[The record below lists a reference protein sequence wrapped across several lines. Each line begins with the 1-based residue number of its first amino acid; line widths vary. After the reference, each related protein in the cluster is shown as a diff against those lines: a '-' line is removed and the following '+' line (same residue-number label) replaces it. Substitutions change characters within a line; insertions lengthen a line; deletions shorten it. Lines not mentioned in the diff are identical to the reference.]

1 MPNSFAYIALFCWP
15 LVMVCFFALLPR
27 AHAIA
32 LSIIGGYLFLPVR
45 AGFDLPILPV
55 VDKTLIPAM
64 FTGILCLVMPD
75 RALRAGSGGAAV
87 LQATRQRPIAEH
99 GTGQRVTIQNRDAQG
114 GQFAEAAGRD
124 RVARAILLSLFVLT
138 LIAPFFTALTNPE
151 PLVFGPRFLPGLR
164 LYDAFSMA
172 LAEGIYLLPFLIGW
186 RYMAGPREQHVLT
199 MLLVLSGLVYSLGA
213 LFEVRMS
220 PQLNTWI
227 YGFFQ
232 HQFSQHM
239 REGGFRPIV
248 FLGHGLALSMY
259 LAVTVFGAVALWRQA
274 RAERKGSANWILAA
288 AWMFM
293 TLVLSKSL
301 GALAIAI
308 GFGAVLIAAGKRPI
322 TVFAAV
328 IATLVII
335 YPVLRGSG
343 LSPVQYVYETV
354 NSFNAERAAS
364 FKYRLDNEDELL
376 ARANLKPLFGWGSWG
391 RNRIFDPV
399 TGDDDSVTDGDWII
413 TIGVT
418 GWLGYLARYGL
429 LAVPLIFLARRR
441 KAGQLTFVT
450 AGLCLILAA
459 NLLDAIPNATIV
471 PVTWLIAG
479 SLAGFA
485 CREYAAR
492 PSPSPAAR
500 VPEPAPQSEPAP
512 PEPPPSPAAARA
524 PLRFTRTRG

>member
-1 MPNSFAYIALFCWP
+1 MPNSFAYIVLFCWP
-15 LVMVCFFALLPR
+15 LVMLCFFALLPR

-75 RALRAGSGGAAV
+75 RTDRANPGAPA
-87 LQATRQRPIAEH
+87 ARAPRQRPAAERGSAQRGDARGEIALE
-99 GTGQRVTIQNRDAQG
+99 T
-114 GQFAEAAGRD
+114 AGRD
-124 RVARAILLSLFVLT
+124 RVARAILLTLFSLT
-138 LIAPFFTALTNPE
+138 LIAPFLTALTNPE
-151 PLVFGPRFLPGLR
+151 ALVFGPRILPGLQ

-186 RYMAGPREQHVLT
+186 RYMAGPREQYVLI
-199 MLLVLSGLVYSLGA
+199 MLLTLAGLVYSLPA

-220 PQLNTWI
+220 PQINTWI

-239 REGGFRPIV
+239 RQGGFRPIV
-248 FLGHGLALSMY
+248 FLGHGLALSLF
-259 LAVTVFGAVALWRQA
+259 LALTVFGAVALWRQA
-274 RAERKGSANWILAA
+274 RADRKGGANWILVA

-293 TLVLSKSL
+293 SLVLSKSL
-301 GALAIAI
+301 GALVIAI

-322 TVFAAV
+322 TIFAAV
-328 IATLVII
+328 IATAVII

-343 LSPVQYVYETV
+343 LSPVQYVSEAVDAY
-354 NSFNAERAAS
+354 SAERAES
-364 FKYRLDNEDELL
+364 FQYRLDNEDQLL

-391 RNRIFDPV
+391 RNRIYDPV

-418 GWLGYLARYGL
+418 GWFGYLARYGL
-429 LAVPLIFLARRR
+429 LALPLVFLARRR

-450 AGLCLILAA
+450 AGLCLIQAA
-459 NLLDAIPNATIV
+459 NLLDAIPNASIV

-500 VPEPAPQSEPAP
+500 APEPAPQPEPALTPEPAP
-512 PEPPPSPAAARA
+512 PSAVARA

>member
-45 AGFDLPILPV
+45 AGFDLPILPE
-55 VDKTLIPAM
+55 VDKTLIPAL

-75 RALRAGSGGAAV
+75 RAVHAGPGAVAAGASRRPSA
-87 LQATRQRPIAEH
+87 QAR
-99 GTGQRVTIQNRDAQG
+99 TGRRGTIQGRDAHG
-114 GQFAEAAGRD
+114 GTDVEAAGRD
-124 RVARAILLSLFVLT
+124 GYARAVLLIMFTVT
-138 LIAPFFTALTNPE
+138 LIAPFFTVLTNPE
-151 PLVFGPRFLPGLR
+151 PLVFGPTFLPGLQI
-164 LYDAFSMA
+164 YDGFSMA
-172 LAEGIYLLPFLIGW
+172 LAEGTYLLPFLIGW
-186 RYMAGPREQHVLT
+186 RYMAGPREQYVLT
-199 MLLVLSGLVYSLGA
+199 MLLVLAGLFYSLAA

-239 REGGFRPIV
+239 RQGGFRPIV
-248 FLGHGLALSMY
+248 FLGHGLALS
-259 LAVTVFGAVALWRQA
+259 LLFALTAFAAVALWRQA
-274 RAERKGSANWILAA
+274 AEDRKGGANWILAA
-288 AWMFM
+288 VWLFL

-308 GFGAVLIAAGKRPI
+308 SFGAVLIAAGKRPI
-322 TVFAAV
+322 TIFAAV
-328 IATLVII
+328 TAAAVII
-335 YPVLRGSG
+335 YPVLRGGG
-343 LSPVQYVYETV
+343 LSPVQYVYEV
-354 NSFNAERAAS
+354 VDAYSEERAAS
-364 FKYRLDNEDELL
+364 FKYRLDNEDQLL

-391 RNRIFDPV
+391 RNRIFDPE
-399 TGDDDSVTDGDWII
+399 TGEDESVTDGDWII

-418 GWLGYLARYGL
+418 GWLGYLSRYGL
-429 LAVPLIFLARRR
+429 LVVPLIYLARRR
-441 KAGQLTFVT
+441 KAAQLTYVT
-450 AGLCLILAA
+450 AGLCLIQAA
-459 NLLDAIPNATIV
+459 NLLDAIPNASIV

-485 CREYAAR
+485 CRDYVAR
-492 PSPSPAAR
+492 PSPSPDAP
-500 VPEPAPQSEPAP
+500 VPEPGPG
-512 PEPPPSPAAARA
+512 PSPAAARA